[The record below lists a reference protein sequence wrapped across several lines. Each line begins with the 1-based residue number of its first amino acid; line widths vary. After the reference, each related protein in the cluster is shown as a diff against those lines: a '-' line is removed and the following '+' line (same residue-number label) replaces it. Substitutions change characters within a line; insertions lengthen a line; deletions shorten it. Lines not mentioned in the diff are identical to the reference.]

1 MSGGG
6 HIIID
11 DATIQ
16 TLSNP
21 LVQGAL
27 PGEMQSCVRDVL
39 AKASADWTYSD
50 RCVLGHAYTWA
61 LCNL

>member
-11 DATIQ
+11 DATVK
-16 TLSNP
+16 TLGDP

-27 PGEMQSCVRDVL
+27 PGEIQSSVKDVL
-39 AKASADWTYSD
+39 AKDPADWTHAD
-50 RCVLGHAYTWA
+50 RCVLGCAWTWA